1 MDLGLTDKV
10 VLVTAASKGLG
21 KAAAMEFARQGARVA
36 ICARS
41 EQLEMTADEIRSQ
54 TGAPVL
60 AVRADLTKQR
70 TLNRW
75 WGQPSTGLDR

>member
-1 MDLGLTDKV
+1 MDLGLADKV

-41 EQLEMTADEIRSQ
+41 EQLEVTGDEIRSQ
-54 TGAPVL
+54 TGTQVL
-60 AVRADLTKQR
+60 AVRADLTKPADIEQV
-70 TLNRW
+70 
-75 WGQPSTGLDR
+75 